1 MTLSISISDQA
12 EAKLKERAAA
22 EGKEP
27 TAYAAELIEDVVMKP
42 RMEEMLAPLRKQV
55 AESGMTDAQLDGFYE
70 GLRDEVWAE
79 RQGRNE

>member
-1 MTLSISISDQA
+1 MTLRISISDQA

-27 TAYAAELIEDVVMKP
+27 TAYAAKLIEDVVIKP
-42 RMEEMLAPLRKQV
+42 KLDKMLAPFRKQV

-70 GLRDEVWAE
+70 GIRDEVWAE
-79 RQGRNE
+79 RKGRKE